1 METMLVIVRKNRTNC
16 EVGGAVSPNSVF
28 CHGPTQVFDVL
39 MFPILSVALT
49 YRILSVSQLYAVR
62 SPLHMLSVP
71 PTICRDVT
79 IFFKIIIF
87 NICLHNLVCFGE
99 TLSKLLLFFWY
110 VEKWGRYARFCISKY
125 SPKCLHRYKVNWQ
138 ISVTHWNNK
147 YICYAFLDF
156 Y

>member
-1 METMLVIVRKNRTNC
+1 MYNSCMIQNKLQRCSINCHWRRGAHVIQPCCDFLTNQYCDASLYSTMILFYYLNIAIQINATRGYRQTNW
-16 EVGGAVSPNSVF
+16 
-28 CHGPTQVFDVL
+28 PTNQYC
-39 MFPILSVALT
+39 S
-49 YRILSVSQLYAVR
+49 
-62 SPLHMLSVP
+62 
-71 PTICRDVT
+71 DVT

-147 YICYAFLDF
+147 
-156 Y
+156 